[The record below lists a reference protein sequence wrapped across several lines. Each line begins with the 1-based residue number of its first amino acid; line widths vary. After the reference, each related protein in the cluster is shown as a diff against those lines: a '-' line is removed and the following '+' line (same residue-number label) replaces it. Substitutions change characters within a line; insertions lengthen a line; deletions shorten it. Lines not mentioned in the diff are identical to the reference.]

1 MRQFYHYTSKY
12 HLPIILHDGY
22 LKLTESNLRMDLEM
36 YKPVVWLTNS
46 EVLSAYSL
54 GLNGSMVDKQEIKI
68 TLSDSPN
75 YKNWT
80 IWSHDNRIKKSV
92 ANRLTS
98 GRNPNNW
105 YVCEQPVQLTKE
117 TVLKIENVVT
127 GEVLL
132 DVANDKLV
140 CECEVIELPTASGL
154 SIKTVLLGDRPLQVG
169 DKVSFTLN

>member
-12 HLPIILHDGY
+12 HLPIILHDGF
-22 LKLTESNLRMDLEM
+22 LKLTESNLRMDVEM
-36 YKPVVWLTNS
+36 YKPVVWFTNN

-54 GLNGSMVDKQEIKI
+54 GLNGTIVDKQEIKI

-92 ANRLTS
+92 VTRLTS

-105 YVCEQPVQLTKE
+105 YICEQPVYLTKD

-132 DVANDKLV
+132 DVADNKLH
-140 CECEVIELPTASGL
+140 CECEVVEIPEIGI
-154 SIKTVLLGDRPLQVG
+154 SIKDVLLGDRPLQIG
-169 DKVSFTLN
+169 DKVNFTLS